1 MLPAAPAEQVFSP
14 LDEELELVP
23 GRLSPALAEAVAL
36 LGATV
41 SYTQA
46 RALLERLAGAR
57 LSVATMRRH
66 TMVLGAALEAL
77 EAGAVDVLE
86 EGKTPPVAGPH
97 RLQLSVDGAM
107 IPLVG
112 GKWAEVRTV
121 AIGELQPDQ
130 DGNLRATKLSY
141 FSRLTDHANFTRLA
155 TIETHRRGVEQAEQ
169 VVAAN
174 DGADWIQLFVDL
186 HAPNATRVLDF
197 SHASGYVHA
206 AGHTLAD
213 GSCGSWCKD
222 QLTEL
227 VEGEPRTVIETLTE
241 LSVSLAHNLP
251 ARGIVD
257 HSRAYLV
264 KREDQI
270 QYRRFIAEGL
280 PIGSGIVESANKLV
294 VEARCK
300 GAGMHWRPE
309 NINAILALRC
319 AYLSDHWETSATLA
333 QEHLRLASIQ
343 RRRTARSTRR
353 RTPCQRPPRPKLI
366 VDGRPTDQHP
376 WKRYP
381 AVNRR
386 HAKL

>member
-1 MLPAAPAEQVFSP
+1 MPPAAPAEQVFSP

-41 SYTQA
+41 PYAQA
-46 RALLERLAGAR
+46 QALLDRLAGAR
-57 LSVATMRRH
+57 LSVATVRRH
-66 TMVLGAALEAL
+66 TMALGTQLEAL
-77 EAGAVDVLE
+77 EEGAVEVLE

-97 RLQLSVDGAM
+97 HLQLSVDGAM
-107 IPLVG
+107 VPLVG

-121 AIGELQPDQ
+121 AIGELNADQ
-130 DGNLRATKLSY
+130 DGNPRATKLSY
-141 FSRLTDHANFTRLA
+141 FSRLTDHAAFTRLA

-174 DGADWIQLFVDL
+174 DGADWIQLFVDV
-186 HAPNATRVLDF
+186 HAPKATRVLDL
-197 SHASGYVHA
+197 SHATGYIHA
-206 AGHTLAD
+206 AGHVLGD
-213 GSCGSWCKD
+213 GSCGAWCKG
-222 QLTEL
+222 QIAEL
-227 VEGEPRTVIETLTE
+227 VEGEPRTVIATLME
-241 LSVSLAHNLP
+241 LSLALAHDLP
-251 ARGIVD
+251 ARDIVD
-257 HSRAYLV
+257 RSRAYLA
-264 KREDQI
+264 KREEQI
-270 QYRRFIAEGL
+270 QYRRFIADGL

-333 QEHLRLASIQ
+333 QEHLRQNSLQ
-343 RRRTARSTRR
+343 RRRTAQSTRR
-353 RTPCQRPPRPKLI
+353 RPCQRPPRPKRI

-381 AVNRR
+381 AVTPT